1 MSYNLTT
8 ITEMLQRTDQIPGEE
23 LWSQSGSQEESPVL
37 AALSPSDSN
46 GEFLEL
52 PTHLA
57 GCPWCVVML
66 WVFYLRW

>member
-1 MSYNLTT
+1 MSSNLTT
-8 ITEMLQRTDQIPGEE
+8 MIEMLQRPDWITGEE
-23 LWSQSGSQEESPVL
+23 LWSQRGSQEESLVL

-46 GEFLEL
+46 SELLEL

-57 GCPWCVVML
+57 RCPRCVVML

>member
-1 MSYNLTT
+1 M
-8 ITEMLQRTDQIPGEE
+8 GEE
-23 LWSQSGSQEESPVL
+23 LWSQRGSQEESLVL

-46 GEFLEL
+46 EKLLEL

-57 GCPWCVVML
+57 RCLWCVVML